1 MYNLN
6 TQNWINETYTSTYQ
20 PNASVVLSSGA
31 PYVYVNFASYYAP
44 GCDTYPGNCAPGSF
58 AIIFG
63 AFVNQTDTPNGPYY
77 LNMVDCLLTYGTVSI
92 TQTGGNTPAISE
104 GSFVQN
110 TSNVAMPSTIVPL
123 RRIYAE
129 DPQYSS
135 QWDFTAGTGTG
146 DMADSLY
153 NSALAT
159 LLLTPKA
166 NSSGVEVANRIIGI
180 FSMSTLMAFSRVP
193 YASDLAVYTTTSKP
207 IWVYDRAVLA
217 ILLLPL
223 LAMLL
228 GTFGRWRITGKDILV
243 G

>member
-1 MYNLN
+1 
-6 TQNWINETYTSTYQ
+6 
-20 PNASVVLSSGA
+20 
-31 PYVYVNFASYYAP
+31 
-44 GCDTYPGNCAPGSF
+44 
-58 AIIFG
+58 
-63 AFVNQTDTPNGPYY
+63 
-77 LNMVDCLLTYGTVSI
+77 
-92 TQTGGNTPAISE
+92 
-104 GSFVQN
+104 VQN

-123 RRIYAE
+123 RRIYTE

-153 NSALAT
+153 NSARAT

-180 FSMSTLMAFSRVP
+180 FEMSTLMAFSRVP
-193 YASDLAVYTTTSKP
+193 YASDLAVSTTTSKP

-243 G
+243 GYDPVRIARRGSVSGLPHKSADDGTDEKPTWSVEEYEVDDNGERHSRERFVVD